1 MITKV
6 FLSGGF
12 NSNWQQQVIAQ
23 LKEGFNFLNPSEH
36 GLESPEQ
43 YTAWNI
49 HQVKQCDILFA
60 YMEETNPSGYGLALE
75 VGLAN
80 ALGKTI
86 ILIDER
92 SRKDKTF
99 GRYFR
104 IVQHSSSVVFDNL
117 EAGINFLKAFSD
129 FPR

>member
-1 MITKV
+1 MTPKV

-12 NSNWQQQVIAQ
+12 HSNWQQQVIEQ
-23 LKEGFNFLNPSEH
+23 LKEKFYFLNPREH

-43 YTAWNI
+43 YTVWNI

-60 YMEETNPSGYGLALE
+60 YMETTNPSGYGLALE

-86 ILIDER
+86 VLIDER
-92 SRKDKTF
+92 SEKDKTF
-99 GRYFR
+99 GRYFQ
-104 IVQHSSSVVFDNL
+104 IVQHSSSIVFDNL
-117 EAGINFLKAFSD
+117 EAGINFLKAFSNSHG
-129 FPR
+129 